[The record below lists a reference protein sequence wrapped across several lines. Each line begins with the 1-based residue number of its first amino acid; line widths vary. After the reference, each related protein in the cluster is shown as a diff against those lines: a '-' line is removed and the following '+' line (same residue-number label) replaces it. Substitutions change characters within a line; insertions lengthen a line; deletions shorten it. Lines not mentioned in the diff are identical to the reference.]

1 MLRALAFFGVF
12 NREVQVSNFS
22 TPTMIYYFLQK
33 KKKTMI
39 YYYYLKK
46 KHTHIF
52 YPPIFRL
59 SQPNKALETYLLQ
72 ILKASLF
79 F

>member
-22 TPTMIYYFLQK
+22 TPTMIYYFLKK

-39 YYYYLKK
+39 YYYYFFKK
-46 KHTHIF
+46 THIF
-52 YPPIFRL
+52 YPPIFKS